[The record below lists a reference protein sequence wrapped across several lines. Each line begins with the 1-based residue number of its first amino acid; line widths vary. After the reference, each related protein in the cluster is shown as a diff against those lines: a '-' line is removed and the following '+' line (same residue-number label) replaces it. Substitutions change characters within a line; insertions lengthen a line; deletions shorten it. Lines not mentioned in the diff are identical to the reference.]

1 MDTTGTKEGAMKL
14 LVTWSVLDS
23 TDGPS
28 GQIVLDVDDTKDLLE
43 RAPFNTANGIVAD
56 LDDLG
61 EYLSS
66 VC

>member
-1 MDTTGTKEGAMKL
+1 MKL
-14 LVTWSVLDS
+14 LVMWSVVDS

-28 GQIVLDVDDTKDLLE
+28 GQIVLDVGDNEELLD
-43 RAPFNTANGIVAD
+43 RHPFNAGSGVMVD

-61 EYLSS
+61 EYVAS

>member
-1 MDTTGTKEGAMKL
+1 MKL
-14 LVTWSVLDS
+14 LVMWSVLDS

-28 GQIVLDVDDTKDLLE
+28 GQIVLDMEDGKDLLD
-43 RAPFNTANGIVAD
+43 RHPFNAGNGIMAD
-56 LDDLG
+56 LEDLG